1 MKWKFIL
8 VIILV
13 VVPAMVFAQTLD
25 DAVYVRPEETVPHN
39 LVRLA
44 ERVTVQGKVVGDVIA
59 LAWGLEIGGTVSGD
73 VLGAAEDV
81 EIKGTVE
88 GNARVVGESI
98 ELKGTIGKNV
108 MAAGSRVVVAEGA
121 VVEGSFNV
129 FTETLEIRG
138 EVKGPVH
145 GRANRAVISGAS
157 GSVNLVMHGGSL
169 LLTKTARINGD
180 LAYQG
185 SQALTQEPGAIV
197 TGKITFDEAKTEGV
211 SLPQLTSQFWWKR
224 ILRLFSLLAVA
235 IICWA
240 VAKRFFVLGAVYLQR
255 RPLQSVGVGILV
267 MLAVPAISLALLF
280 TVIGIPLALILM
292 IKLAVLLYVG
302 QVTVSYALGQWL
314 VAKLKRTESVSPYAE
329 LIIGTVIFIILGSLP
344 WIGGILT
351 WLGVFG
357 GAGALAW
364 LVREFLTFT
373 PPPKKITAEP
383 TS

>member
-1 MKWKFIL
+1 MLRKVSLIAVL
-8 VIILV
+8 VLV
-13 VVPAMVFAQTLD
+13 APLLVLAQTMD

-39 LVRLA
+39 LVRLV
-44 ERVTVQGKVVGDVIA
+44 ERLTVQGKVAGDVVA
-59 LAWGLEIGGTVSGD
+59 LARGLEIGGTVSGD

-81 EIKGTVE
+81 EIKGKVE
-88 GNARVVGESI
+88 GNVRVVGDSVEI
-98 ELKGTIGKNV
+98 KGTVVKNV

-121 VVEGSFNV
+121 VVEGSFDV
-129 FTETLEIRG
+129 FAEILEIRG

-145 GRANRAVISGAS
+145 GRANRAVISGVV
-157 GSVNLVMHGGSL
+157 GPVNLVMHGGGL
-169 LLTKTARINGD
+169 ALTKTARINGD
-180 LAYQG
+180 FVYQG
-185 SQALTQEPGAIV
+185 SQPLTQESGAV
-197 TGKITFDEAKTEGV
+197 VVGKIIFDEVQTKGAV
-211 SLPQLTSQFWWKR
+211 LPQLTSQFWWKR
-224 ILRLFSLLAVA
+224 ILRLFSLLTVA

-255 RPLQSVGVGILV
+255 RPWQSVGVGVLT
-267 MLAVPAISLALLF
+267 MLAVPIISFALLF

-292 IKLAVLLYVG
+292 VKLAVFLYVG

-329 LIIGTVIFIILGSLP
+329 LIIGTVIFIALGSLP
-344 WIGGILT
+344 WLGGILT

-373 PPPKKITAEP
+373 PPPKKTA
-383 TS
+383 